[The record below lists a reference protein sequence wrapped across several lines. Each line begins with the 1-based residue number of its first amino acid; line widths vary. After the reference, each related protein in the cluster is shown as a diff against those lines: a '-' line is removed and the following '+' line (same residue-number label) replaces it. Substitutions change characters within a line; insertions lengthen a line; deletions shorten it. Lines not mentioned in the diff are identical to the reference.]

1 MARKIYELVATVS
14 EWQDKQTGKKCKRTL
29 PIGTVFEHP
38 GGRLSAKLEML
49 PIFPGWSGFVAFRPC
64 AGPEEAPAEI
74 EADEPADDEPPPF

>member
-64 AGPEEAPAEI
+64 AQGEPLEPEPDEAGD
-74 EADEPADDEPPPF
+74 EADELPPF